1 MLAIC
6 GECNSEENHN
16 EIALRANRNETVMT
30 LQCKCGHQWE
40 EDVPPVLRS
49 CENCEDI

>member
-6 GECNSEENHN
+6 GECSSETDHD
-16 EIALRANRNETVMT
+16 EIALRASKNETVIT

-40 EDVPPVLRS
+40 EDVPQIIG
-49 CENCEDI
+49 CKNCEDV